1 MNTKGKNK
9 NASHLTHEMKKE
21 HGGLLEAS
29 KKAAMQL
36 ILKAEEGYRQAA
48 EGYKKAAKAKDAEAN
63 ENMGKFVKYF
73 ESNQP

>member
-1 MNTKGKNK
+1 MNTNKNK
-9 NASHLTHEMKKE
+9 NASHLTHKMKKE

-36 ILKAEEGYRQAA
+36 ILKAKEGYKQAA
-48 EGYKKAAKAKDAEAN
+48 EGCKKAAEAKEAEAK
-63 ENMGKFVKYF
+63 ENLVKFVKYF

>member
-9 NASHLTHEMKKE
+9 NASHLTHKMKKE

-36 ILKAEEGYRQAA
+36 ILKAKEGYKQAA
-48 EGYKKAAKAKDAEAN
+48 EGCKKAAEAKEAEAN
-63 ENMGKFVKYF
+63 ENMDKFVKYF